1 MRYLLIIIL
10 LLFNYSCSN
19 NEKVKKPNIIYIL
32 ADDLG
37 YGDLSVYNQNS
48 KISTP
53 NINSIGNQGMIFSD
67 MHSTSSVCTP
77 TRYSILTGEYAW
89 RTKLKEGVLWSYGEP
104 LIPENKKT
112 VGSMLKKFGYT
123 TSVIGKWH
131 LGLGWEKKV
140 EISESNA
147 DISDSGLI
155 RDINEN
161 IIDFSKNPTF
171 GPPQNGF
178 DYSFIL
184 PSSLDIPPYLYL
196 ENNKFIKPVNNYTDG
211 NKPNH
216 DSSGAFWRAGP
227 MAEDF
232 EIDQVLPT
240 FFDKSKEYI
249 KRVQKED
256 KPFFLYLP
264 LPGPHTP
271 WLPLDSFR
279 DTSEAGEYGD
289 FVKMIDYHVG
299 DLLDHL
305 KSLNLE
311 ENTMVIFTSDNGPYW
326 WPESIERFNH
336 KAALELKGMKG
347 DIYDGG
353 HRIPFMVKYPGIV
366 KEKSTNSDVNSLA
379 SLMGTLGE
387 MLGEESNNI
396 GIDSHSFYDALMND
410 NYKAEP
416 KSIIHH
422 SSRGFFSIRKGKWKL
437 IENLGSGGF
446 SKPVFIKPNQGENIY
461 SLFDMDEDISEI
473 NNLSNK
479 HPEIVKDLITEM
491 NSIKKKSFQLNP

>member
-10 LLFNYSCSN
+10 LFNYSCSN
-19 NEKVKKPNIIYIL
+19 NKKVKKPNIIYIL

-155 RDINEN
+155 RNINEN

-240 FFDKSKEYI
+240 FFDKSKNI
-249 KRVQKED
+249 LKEF
-256 KPFFLYLP
+256 KKKINLSFCICLFL
-264 LPGPHTP
+264 GPIHHG
-271 WLPLDSFR
+271 F
-279 DTSEAGEYGD
+279 
-289 FVKMIDYHVG
+289 
-299 DLLDHL
+299 HL
-305 KSLNLE
+305 
-311 ENTMVIFTSDNGPYW
+311 T
-326 WPESIERFNH
+326 
-336 KAALELKGMKG
+336 ALETLRKQ
-347 DIYDGG
+347 
-353 HRIPFMVKYPGIV
+353 
-366 KEKSTNSDVNSLA
+366 VNTE
-379 SLMGTLGE
+379 TL
-387 MLGEESNNI
+387 
-396 GIDSHSFYDALMND
+396 
-410 NYKAEP
+410 
-416 KSIIHH
+416 
-422 SSRGFFSIRKGKWKL
+422 
-437 IENLGSGGF
+437 
-446 SKPVFIKPNQGENIY
+446 
-461 SLFDMDEDISEI
+461 
-473 NNLSNK
+473 
-479 HPEIVKDLITEM
+479 
-491 NSIKKKSFQLNP
+491 

>member
-10 LLFNYSCSN
+10 LFNYSCSN
-19 NEKVKKPNIIYIL
+19 NKKVKKPNIIYIL

-155 RDINEN
+155 RNINEN

-196 ENNKFIKPVNNYTDG
+196 ENNKFIKPCI
-211 NKPNH
+211 
-216 DSSGAFWRAGP
+216 A
-227 MAEDF
+227 
-232 EIDQVLPT
+232 
-240 FFDKSKEYI
+240 
-249 KRVQKED
+249 
-256 KPFFLYLP
+256 
-264 LPGPHTP
+264 
-271 WLPLDSFR
+271 
-279 DTSEAGEYGD
+279 
-289 FVKMIDYHVG
+289 
-299 DLLDHL
+299 
-305 KSLNLE
+305 
-311 ENTMVIFTSDNGPYW
+311 
-326 WPESIERFNH
+326 
-336 KAALELKGMKG
+336 
-347 DIYDGG
+347 
-353 HRIPFMVKYPGIV
+353 
-366 KEKSTNSDVNSLA
+366 
-379 SLMGTLGE
+379 
-387 MLGEESNNI
+387 I
-396 GIDSHSFYDALMND
+396 G
-410 NYKAEP
+410 
-416 KSIIHH
+416 
-422 SSRGFFSIRKGKWKL
+422 
-437 IENLGSGGF
+437 
-446 SKPVFIKPNQGENIY
+446 
-461 SLFDMDEDISEI
+461 
-473 NNLSNK
+473 
-479 HPEIVKDLITEM
+479 
-491 NSIKKKSFQLNP
+491 

>member
-1 MRYLLIIIL
+1 MKKMKYILIIIL
-10 LLFNYSCSN
+10 LVSNYSCSN
-19 NEKVKKPNIIYIL
+19 NEKIKKPNIIYIL

-37 YGDLSVYNQNS
+37 YGDLSIYNQNS

-89 RTKLKEGVLWSYGEP
+89 RTKLKNGVLWSY
-104 LIPENKKT
+104 
-112 VGSMLKKFGYT
+112 GYT

-131 LGLGWEKKV
+131 LGLGWERKA
-140 EISESNA
+140 EISKSNA

-155 RDINEN
+155 RNIDEK

-211 NKPNH
+211 NKPNY

-240 FFDKSKEYI
+240 FFDKSKKYI
-249 KRVQKED
+249 KRVQNED

-279 DTSEAGEYGD
+279 DSSGAGEYGD

-299 DLLDHL
+299 DLLNHL

-311 ENTMVIFTSDNGPYW
+311 KNTMVIFTSDNGPYW
-326 WPESIERFNH
+326 WPESIERFDH
-336 KAALELKGMKG
+336 KAAFELKGISMMV
-347 DIYDGG
+347 DIEY
-353 HRIPFMVKYPGIV
+353 H
-366 KEKSTNSDVNSLA
+366 L
-379 SLMGTLGE
+379 
-387 MLGEESNNI
+387 
-396 GIDSHSFYDALMND
+396 
-410 NYKAEP
+410 
-416 KSIIHH
+416 
-422 SSRGFFSIRKGKWKL
+422 W
-437 IENLGSGGF
+437 
-446 SKPVFIKPNQGENIY
+446 
-461 SLFDMDEDISEI
+461 
-473 NNLSNK
+473 
-479 HPEIVKDLITEM
+479 
-491 NSIKKKSFQLNP
+491 LNTQA